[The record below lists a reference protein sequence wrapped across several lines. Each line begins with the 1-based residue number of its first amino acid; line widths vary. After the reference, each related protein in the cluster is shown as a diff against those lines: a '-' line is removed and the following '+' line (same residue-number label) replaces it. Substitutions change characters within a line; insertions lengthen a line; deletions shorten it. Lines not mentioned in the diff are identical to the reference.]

1 MKIQICTFIFSSLC
15 LLSCQKI
22 EITPLCRLNKFIT
35 EYPATNIIHHDLIS
49 IKNNRI
55 EKIYSYDLKNGLDT
69 TARQRIIYVIDAMGK
84 ISQIRDESNLTR
96 IILFNLIYNAKGNVE
111 KVIQLT
117 NNLQTNEII
126 LEYDEKN
133 RPTGAISLNLVGLNR
148 SIEYDARGNPFRI
161 TRADFGSPATVNEH
175 IFDDKRNFFAGIPD
189 IGLYW
194 LLRPL
199 YNFIPF
205 GSNNIIGTK
214 FYTIQ
219 SLEFKEV
226 PDIRTSRETTYNE
239 QGFPVGMNIILENQG
254 KAVSSKSRFE
264 YTCE

>member
-1 MKIQICTFIFSSLC
+1 MKTKIYIIFLCICC
-15 LLSCQKI
+15 WSCQKT
-22 EITPLCRLNKFIT
+22 EQLPVCRLTKFVT
-35 EYPATNIIHHDLIS
+35 EYPATNLIHHDLIS

-55 EKIYSYDLKNGLDT
+55 EKIYSYDLRNGVDT
-69 TARQRIIYVIDAMGK
+69 TARQRIFYEFDALGK
-84 ISQIRDESNLTR
+84 ISRIRDESNLSR
-96 IILFNLIYNAKGNVE
+96 IILFNFVYSTKGNVE

-117 NNLQTNEII
+117 NNVQVNEII

-148 SIEYDARGNPFRI
+148 SIEYDAKGNPFRI

-175 IFDDKRNFFAGIPD
+175 TFDDKRNFFEGIPD

-205 GSNNIIGTK
+205 GNNNIIGTK

-226 PDIRTSRETTYNE
+226 PDIRTARETTYNE
-239 QGFPVGMNIILENQG
+239 QGFPTAMNIILENQG
-254 KAVSSKSRFE
+254 KAVVSKSRFE

>member
-1 MKIQICTFIFSSLC
+1 MKTKIYIIFLCICC
-15 LLSCQKI
+15 WSCQKT
-22 EITPLCRLNKFIT
+22 EQLPVCRLTKFVT
-35 EYPATNIIHHDLIS
+35 EYPATNLIHHDLIS

-55 EKIYSYDLKNGLDT
+55 EKIYSYDLRNGADT
-69 TARQRIIYVIDAMGK
+69 TARQKIFYEFDALSK
-84 ISQIRDESNLTR
+84 ISQIRDESNLSR
-96 IILFNLIYNAKGNVE
+96 IILFNFVYNTKGNVE

-117 NNLQTNEII
+117 NNVQTNEIV

-148 SIEYDARGNPFRI
+148 SIEYDAKGNPFRI

-175 IFDDKRNFFAGIPD
+175 TFDDKRNFFEGIPD

-205 GSNNIIGTK
+205 GNNNIIGTK

-226 PDIRTSRETTYNE
+226 PDIRTARETTYNE
-239 QGFPVGMNIILENQG
+239 QGFPTAMNIILENQG
-254 KAVSSKSRFE
+254 KAVASKSRFE
-264 YTCE
+264 YNCE